1 MKRLE
6 TNDVLFNDNSG
17 SSSTTSLLYRD
28 FSAIVEK
35 FYSSIGKNEVQPV
48 GESEPSKD
56 GQFRITSDEL
66 SNLRPRGGYSFS
78 TG

>member
-1 MKRLE
+1 MSLE
-6 TNDVLFNDNSG
+6 ELRINRK
-17 SSSTTSLLYRD
+17 LLQEIAE
-28 FSAIVEK
+28 SAIVEK